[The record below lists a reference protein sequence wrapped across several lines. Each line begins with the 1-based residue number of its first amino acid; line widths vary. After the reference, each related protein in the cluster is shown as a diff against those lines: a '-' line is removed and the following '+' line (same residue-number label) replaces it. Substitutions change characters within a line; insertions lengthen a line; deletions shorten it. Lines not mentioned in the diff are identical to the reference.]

1 MISIRC
7 DPFGPPIIF
16 KHHDFDDKLNDLT
29 VDETLPFASY
39 HAAGRTMDWLIPAL
53 YSVDPTRMRFGL
65 SHPRRSVALYSS
77 GVVRSIFAR

>member
-65 SHPRRSVALYSS
+65 SIHVGQS
-77 GVVRSIFAR
+77 RSIRVA